1 MITILHTN
9 LLGRRVHVTRPA
21 STAPSGYH
29 RHALDYVGEVVLI
42 AHNGY
47 LGVAD
52 ESIGELR
59 WVCLDEADDGSII
72 RLLRDPAVPPA

>member
-9 LLGRRVHVTRPA
+9 LLGRRVRVTRPA
-21 STAPSGYH
+21 GVLPSGH
-29 RHALDYVGEVVLI
+29 RRHALDYVGEVVLI

-52 ESIGELR
+52 ESDGELR
-59 WVCLDEADDGSII
+59 WACLDEAYDGSIV
-72 RLLRDPAVPPA
+72 RLLRDPATTPA